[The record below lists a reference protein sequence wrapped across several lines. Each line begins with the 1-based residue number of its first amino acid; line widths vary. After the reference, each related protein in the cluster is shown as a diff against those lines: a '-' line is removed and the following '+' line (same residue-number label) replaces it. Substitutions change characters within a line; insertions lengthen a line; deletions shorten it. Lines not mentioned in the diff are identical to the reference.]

1 MWGAMRLRDDCVL
14 FYGLRGHAQKSCD
27 FGESWTEVET
37 GSEASISDG
46 TSWNGMVILAAN
58 SGVLLTQDDG
68 DRWTAV
74 KHSSGVDFS
83 AVIALDDGRFL
94 LVGEDG
100 FFKYPET
107 PAEESGDE

>member
-1 MWGAMRLRDDCVL
+1 
-14 FYGLRGHAQKSCD
+14 
-27 FGESWTEVET
+27 
-37 GSEASISDG
+37 
-46 TSWNGMVILAAN
+46 MVILAAN

-74 KHSSGVDFS
+74 KHSSGVDFA

-100 FFKYPET
+100 FFEYPET